1 MIFKLAKGYGGM
13 RCWYERSRKHNIRS
27 YHVLS
32 LSRLVSANGS
42 CWKLIVGPFAFA
54 FGFK

>member
-1 MIFKLAKGYGGM
+1 MIFKIAKGHGGP
-13 RCWYERSRKHNIRS
+13 RVWYERSRKHNFRS
-27 YHVLS
+27 YHVFS

-42 CWKLIVGPFAFA
+42 CWKLIVGPFALA